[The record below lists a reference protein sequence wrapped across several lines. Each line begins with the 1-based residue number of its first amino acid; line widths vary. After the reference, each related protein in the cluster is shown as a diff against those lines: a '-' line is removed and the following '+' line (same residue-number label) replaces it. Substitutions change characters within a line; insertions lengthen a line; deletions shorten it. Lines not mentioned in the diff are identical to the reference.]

1 MADIEATEKPN
12 MEAIL
17 LTPDMEV
24 FQPAD
29 IKAT

>member
-12 MEAIL
+12 IEAI